1 MHNNCFKPFFSCRHN
16 RCLRIGRGKFLTC
29 WIKVPRTKNRQQ
41 EIAISSMDLRI
52 VTVFELCH
60 FKTVISHLNLR
71 KSQFLDLDLCNF
83 LRGFGMV
90 DFFCCPSTQFHHP
103 LLAPSVLIIL
113 LNKLLNRGNRNIKF
127 DFSLEERFKNRINVL
142 EITCSIGKNFCKF
155 VPIFFN

>member
-1 MHNNCFKPFFSCRHN
+1 MRNNCFKT
-16 RCLRIGRGKFLTC
+16 IFLLQTKQVLKN
-29 WIKVPRTKNRQQ
+29 WKRKVFNLLNQSSEDKNRQQ

-52 VTVFELCH
+52 VTYFELCH
-60 FKTVISHLNLR
+60 FKIVSSHLKLR
-71 KSQFLDLDLCNF
+71 KSQFLDLDLCNI

-90 DFFCCPSTQFHHP
+90 DFFCSPSTQFHHP
-103 LLAPSVLIIL
+103 WLAPSVLIIL

-127 DFSLEERFKNRINVL
+127 DFSWEERFKNKINVL

>member
-1 MHNNCFKPFFSCRHN
+1 
-16 RCLRIGRGKFLTC
+16 
-29 WIKVPRTKNRQQ
+29 
-41 EIAISSMDLRI
+41 MDLRI
-52 VTVFELCH
+52 VTYFELCH

-71 KSQFLDLDLCNF
+71 KSQFLDLDLCNI

-127 DFSLEERFKNRINVL
+127 DFSLEERSKNKINVL